1 VCDGHAVKQLKE
13 SQTWTEVKTGEVRKS
28 TKNGFHWHIHSGTNT
43 KVKMELLLS
52 GVGDLV

>member
-1 VCDGHAVKQLKE
+1 VKQLKE

-28 TKNGFHWHIHSGTNT
+28 MKNGFHWHIHSGTNT